1 MRYLIDT
8 NILLFYVWEDDRLSK
23 EVSDLLWDSSNTITI
38 SSRSIEE
45 IVHLLRIGKVKFPR
59 WKETKDIFN
68 HIDEIGFSVDYFKKE
83 HILTLGKL
91 TPASEHKDPVDHA
104 IMAHAITNKATLI
117 SSDSKMRFYG
127 NQGLRFVWNRV

>member
-1 MRYLIDT
+1 MRYFIDT
-8 NILLFYVWEDDRLSK
+8 NILLFAIKEEDRLSK
-23 EVSDLLWDSSNTITI
+23 EVSELLLDTSNTINI

-45 IVHLLRIGKVKFPR
+45 IIQLLRIGKIEFSR

-68 HIDEIGFSVDYFKKE
+68 HIDELGFSVDYFKKE

-91 TPASEHKDPVDHA
+91 TPIPDHKDPVDHA

-117 SSDSKMRFYG
+117 SSDEKMRFYK
-127 NQGLRFVWNRV
+127 NQGLSFIWNR

>member
-8 NILLFYVWEDDRLSK
+8 NILLFLVTEDDRLSK
-23 EVSDLLWDSSNTITI
+23 DVFDLIWDSSNTINI

-45 IVHLLRIGKVKFPR
+45 IVHLLRIGKVKVPR

-68 HIDEIGFSVDYFKKE
+68 NIDELGFSVDYFKKE

-91 TPASEHKDPVDHA
+91 IPIPNHKDPVDHA
-104 IMAHAITNKATLI
+104 IMAHAITNK
-117 SSDSKMRFYG
+117 
-127 NQGLRFVWNRV
+127 VWESGIEICLE

>member
-1 MRYLIDT
+1 MRYFIDT
-8 NILLFYVWEDDRLSK
+8 NIFLFYIREKNRLSK
-23 EVSDLLWDSSNTITI
+23 NVLDTIEESSNSIYI

-45 IVHLLRIGKVKFPR
+45 IVHLLRIGKVEVLQ

-68 HIDEIGFSVDYFKKE
+68 DIDELGFSVDYFKKE

-91 TPASEHKDPVDHA
+91 IPIPDHKDPVDHA
-104 IMAHAITNKATLI
+104 IMAHAITNKVTLI
-117 SSDSKMRFYG
+117 SSDEKMRFYG

>member
-8 NILLFYVWEDDRLSK
+8 NILLFTVKEEYRLSK

-45 IVHLLRIGKVKFPR
+45 IVHLLRIGKVNFSR

-68 HIDEIGFSVDYFKKE
+68 HIDELGFSVDYFKKE

-91 TPASEHKDPVDHA
+91 IPAPDHKDPVDHA
-104 IMAHAITNKATLI
+104 IMAHAITNKVTLI
-117 SSDSKMRFYG
+117 SSDEKMRFYG

>member
-1 MRYLIDT
+1 MRYFIDT
-8 NILLFYVWEDDRLSK
+8 NIFLFYIREKDRLSK
-23 EVSDLLWDSSNTITI
+23 NVLDMIEESSNSIYI

-45 IVHLLRIGKVKFPR
+45 IIHLLRIGKVEVLQ

-68 HIDEIGFSVDYFKKE
+68 YIDELGFSVDYFKKE

-91 TPASEHKDPVDHA
+91 TPISDHNDPIDHA

-127 NQGLRFVWNRV
+127 NQGLRFIWNRV

>member
-8 NILLFYVWEDDRLSK
+8 NILLFTVKEEYRLSK
-23 EVSDLLWDSSNTITI
+23 EVSELLWDSSNTINI

-45 IVHLLRIGKVKFPR
+45 IVHLLRIGKVEVPR

-68 HIDEIGFSVDYFKKE
+68 YIDEMGFSVDYFKKE

-91 TPASEHKDPVDHA
+91 TPVPDHKDPVDHA
-104 IMAHAITNKATLI
+104 IMAHAITNKVALI
-117 SSDSKMRFYG
+117 SSDGKMRFYG
-127 NQGLRFVWNRV
+127 NQGLNFVWNRV

>member
-8 NILLFYVWEDDRLSK
+8 NILLFFISENDRLSK
-23 EVSDLLWDSSNTITI
+23 EVFELLWDSSNTINV

-45 IVHLLRIGKVKFPR
+45 IIHLLRIGKVKVSR

-68 HIDEIGFSVDYFKKE
+68 HIDEMGFSVDYFKKE

-91 TPASEHKDPVDHA
+91 VPIPDHKDPVDHA
-104 IMAHAITNKATLI
+104 IMAHAITNKVTLI
-117 SSDSKMRFYG
+117 SSDEKMRFYG

>member
-8 NILLFYVWEDDRLSK
+8 NILLFYISENDRLSK
-23 EVSDLLWDSSNTITI
+23 EVSELLWDNSNTIAI

-45 IVHLLRIGKVKFPR
+45 IIHLLRIGKIKVPQ

-68 HIDEIGFSVDYFKKE
+68 HIDEFGFSVDYFKKE

-91 TPASEHKDPVDHA
+91 TPIADHKDPVDHA
-104 IMAHAITNKATLI
+104 IMAHAITNKITLI
-117 SSDSKMRFYG
+117 SSDGKMRFYQ
-127 NQGLRFVWNRV
+127 NQGLNFIWNKV

>member
-1 MRYLIDT
+1 MRYFIDT
-8 NILLFYVWEDDRLSK
+8 NILLFAIKEEDRLSK
-23 EVSDLLWDSSNTITI
+23 EVSELLLDTSNTINI

-45 IVHLLRIGKVKFPR
+45 IIQLLRIGKIEFSR

-68 HIDEIGFSVDYFKKE
+68 HIDELGFSVDYFKKE

-91 TPASEHKDPVDHA
+91 VPIPDHKDPVDHA

-117 SSDSKMRFYG
+117 SSDEKMRFYK
-127 NQGLRFVWNRV
+127 NQGLNFIWNR

>member
-8 NILLFYVWEDDRLSK
+8 NILLFVIKEDERLSK
-23 EVSDLLWDSSNTITI
+23 DVSDLLWDSSNTINV

-45 IVHLLRIGKVKFPR
+45 IVHLLRIGKVKVPR
-59 WKETKDIFN
+59 WKDTKDIFN
-68 HIDEIGFSVDYFKKE
+68 HIDELGFSVDYFKKE

-91 TPASEHKDPVDHA
+91 TPIPDHKDPVDHA
-104 IMAHAITNKATLI
+104 IMAHAITNKVTLI

-127 NQGLRFVWNRV
+127 NQGLNFVWNRV